1 MGNVELHININD
13 KWDYLDLDKSSA
25 FALNYKQSELTNPT
39 AVKIPYSVQINIP
52 KTKHNNIVF
61 SCIGIK
67 STTARFNPLSI
78 TNFRLFVN
86 GNLFQSGYMELEEV
100 DIENDGYFKIRLYG
114 GLGNFFFD
122 LSNIKLYELNADQYT
137 HDLNNKE
144 VTKLLTSD
152 NGLYGYALTYQGD
165 YENFDNDSID
175 NGIELEDAYWQG
187 GAKYLTNELNE
198 HSRTELS
205 YSGEYRSYYQKPVLK
220 LKPLIEAIQQRMREK
235 NDVVIELDK
244 DFFNDDNPYYGDLW
258 LLSNNYNIGNGYSG
272 YGLIQQFGDTGGDT
286 SGASADEVVGI
297 TENQGRKFG
306 PDGTI
311 DTDASEYIGFP
322 NIGTG
327 TLISKGIPVSEGDT
341 IKVTLDLNVFATNHD
356 PANSSHYLYKNN
368 NLNTTLR
375 IVDANGNALSE
386 PSTPTS
392 ALPSERVPARLFDDI
407 QRRNGNLERKRP
419 ADSDGF
425 GKGKNFGYDYSA
437 GGAVDDGTE
446 QNRKTKWEYYVEAP
460 IKAGIDIAYVQFVAT
475 GNTYWRQNSN
485 NTDRQYGV
493 AFRVLN
499 SSKIQVERNR
509 SGDDEENIIEEGVR
523 SDSKVSLIDMVNKET
538 TCFDLLIS
546 YCKLFGLILYQ
557 DIINNKIWI
566 GLRENYYKNENG
578 DYEIIDWTK
587 SVDRSKEFKI
597 QPLALNFR
605 RGVFRYNSLDTKYE
619 NQYNSTN
626 RIPYGGYE
634 ADNGYIL
641 GTEEY
646 NYLDGT
652 IFDNCIVARDYSKFY
667 RGRYTGFKDN
677 KELPH
682 LQTADGK
689 SVELNG
695 YIPLFRGTMSLND
708 NIRVTDDTDVMEQ
721 YGSICWNNNP
731 NTEKFTLI
739 SGEIAG
745 YYRTIETDEV
755 YSLNFS
761 RPSTVYS
768 ESDGLQEKDRNSGI
782 YDRYWRSYL
791 NDRLSEECKILV
803 CYVFIRPTD
812 IQDDLLSKFIYIDGA
827 IWVID
832 EIFNYNPISEAPTKV
847 SLIKVKD
854 INNYLDRT
862 NVSDMFTITY
872 NGDVV
877 FENGGTPKVV
887 ITESDTATLTIESSV
902 GWVASNGDSGK
913 AGETVD
919 ITVNVPTVITFN
931 YGQTVDIEVIKRT
944 LVNVTATGTNGT
956 TVTINGKPSPQ
967 QIAIGSTAQFN
978 AVGSTQFLYWE
989 INGVRNTSNPA
1000 TIRITE
1006 ATNATAYYLA
1016 SNQVRLYSDDP
1027 YTTITGVEKTGNYW
1041 TLTVGSSYTFNNSQD
1056 NFSGFLFS
1064 GDTTYTTTGSR
1075 TIKATDGY
1083 LNVYYNQA
1091 LFNLTVVNNS
1101 PLHVFYGDQIY
1112 TETTNFDFEVQPN
1125 TTETFNVN
1133 MDLGTI
1139 EFNRL
1144 PYHYPTFSQTSFTS
1158 PGVYNLT
1165 ITGNR
1170 VGWDG
1175 DVEENIDAGY
1185 QEIKRTCY
1193 SPIAF
1198 TLTSNVAISPT
1209 SGNGQTAVDIN
1220 LQGYGGEVVQ
1230 NVGDFQYTL
1239 KLNQDV
1245 GELNIGWTDEKLLVL
1260 EEEVEWNDTTFEA
1273 DFYNLGFP
1281 IALGAGLTELSS
1293 TNEYVTLQAEFEAN
1307 NGNTERQLTFTV
1319 TANNTAFLLIL
1330 TQKAGG
1336 AEIGW
1341 TSEYLPILQVTVGFD
1356 ETEYSETFYH
1366 NGLDYNLSDG
1376 LSASGDNGTSFTA
1389 TATFEENETA
1399 TARTLTFYVTVNGTA
1414 YQLII
1419 TQSGDPDKTEL
1430 PIGIIV
1436 MWSGSSASIP
1446 EGWALCDGSQGTPNL
1461 IDRFV
1466 IGGNSAGATGG
1477 IVRTTLEQGV
1487 RITLPNLPTDDIT
1500 TNVSGFHRHSFEKYE
1515 IGSQDLDR
1523 FSYTSNTD
1531 ATTTAYTSYDGEH
1544 THIFKLNSTGS
1555 QTTLQVMPP
1564 YYQLCFI
1571 MKIS

>member
-1 MGNVELHININD
+1 MGNVALHIKINN

-39 AVKIPYSVQINIP
+39 AVKVPYSVQISIP
-52 KTKHNNIVF
+52 KTKHNNVVF

-67 STTARFNPLSI
+67 STAARFNPLSI

-86 GNLFQSGYMELEEV
+86 GGLFQSGYMELEEV

-114 GLGNFFFD
+114 GLGNFFFE
-122 LSNIKLYELNADQYT
+122 LNNIKLYDLNPDQYT

-144 VTKLLTSD
+144 VANLLTSD
-152 NGLYGYALTYQGD
+152 NGLYGYALTYQGF
-165 YENFDNDSID
+165 YENFDNDRID

-198 HSRTELS
+198 HARTELD

-220 LKPLIEAIQQRMREK
+220 LKPLIEAIRQKMLEK
-235 NDVVIELDK
+235 NDVTIDLDE
-244 DFFNDDNPYYGDLW
+244 DFFNDNNPYYGDLW
-258 LLSNNYNIGNGYSG
+258 LLSNNYNIGDGYTG
-272 YGLIQQFGDTGGDT
+272 YGLIEQFGDTEGDT

-297 TENQGRKFG
+297 TENQGKKFV
-306 PDGTI
+306 DLGTI
-311 DTDASEYIGFP
+311 DTDIDEYTGI
-322 NIGTG
+322 NIGIG
-327 TLISKGIPVSEGDT
+327 TIISKAIPVSEGDS
-341 IKVTLDLNVFATNHD
+341 IKVKLVLNIFATNRD
-356 PANSSHYLYKNN
+356 PANSSHYLYKSTD
-368 NLNTTLR
+368 LTTQLR
-375 IVDANGNALSE
+375 IVDGNGNPLTSATPMPDL
-386 PSTPTS
+386 PSTS
-392 ALPSERVPARLFDDI
+392 VAARSFSDI
-407 QRRNGNLERKRP
+407 QRRTGNLERKRP

-446 QNRKTKWEYYVEAP
+446 QNRKTEWEYYVETP
-460 IKAGIDIAYVQFVAT
+460 IGAGVDIVYVQFVAS
-475 GNTYWRQNSN
+475 GDTYWKQNSN
-485 NTDRQYGV
+485 STDRQYGV

-499 SSKIQVERNR
+499 SSKIQVVKNA

-523 SDSKVSLIDMVNKET
+523 SDSTVSLINMVNQDT

-566 GLRENYYKNENG
+566 GLRENYYKNESGN
-578 DYEIIDWTK
+578 YEVIDWTQ
-587 SVDRSKEFKI
+587 SVDRNKEFKI

-619 NQYNSTN
+619 NRYNSTN
-626 RIPYGGYE
+626 KIPYGGFE

-667 RGRYTGFKDN
+667 RGRYNGFLDN

-682 LQTADGK
+682 LQTADGNP
-689 SVELNG
+689 VELNG
-695 YIPLFRGTMSLND
+695 YIPLFRGTMPLND
-708 NIRVTDDTDVMEQ
+708 KIRVTDDTDVMEQ
-721 YGSICWNNNP
+721 YGSVCWNNNS
-731 NTEKFTLI
+731 NAEKFTLV

-755 YSLNFS
+755 YSLNFG
-761 RPSTVYS
+761 RPSAVYS
-768 ESDGLQEKDRNSGI
+768 ESEALQEKDKNCGI
-782 YDRYWRSYL
+782 YARYWRSYL
-791 NDRLSEECKILV
+791 NDRLSAECKILV
-803 CYVFIRPTD
+803 CHVFIRPTD
-812 IQDDLLSKFIYIDGA
+812 IQGDLLSKFIYIDGA

-832 EIFNYNPISEAPTKV
+832 EIFNYNPISEGPTKV
-847 SLIKVKD
+847 KLIKVKD

-862 NVSDMFTITY
+862 NVSDMFTVSY
-872 NGDVV
+872 NGETV

-887 ITESDTATLTIESSV
+887 ITDSDTATLTIESSV
-902 GWVASNGDSGK
+902 DWFASNGDSGK
-913 AGETVD
+913 SGEAVD

-944 LVNVTATGTNGT
+944 LVNVTATGTNGA

-978 AVGSTQFLYWE
+978 AVGSTQFFYWE
-989 INGVRNTSNPA
+989 INRVRYTSNPA

-1006 ATNATAYYLA
+1006 ATTATANYLG

-1041 TLTVGSSYTFNNSQD
+1041 TLNVGTSYTFNNSQG

-1101 PLHVFYGDQIY
+1101 PLHIFYGDQIY
-1112 TETTNFDFEVQPN
+1112 IETTSFDFEVQPN
-1125 TTETFNVN
+1125 TTDTFNVN

-1185 QEIKRTCY
+1185 QEITRTCY
-1193 SPIAF
+1193 SPIPF

-1209 SGNGQTAVDIN
+1209 SGNGQTAVDIT

-1245 GELNIGWTDEKLLVL
+1245 GELNLGWT
-1260 EEEVEWNDTTFEA
+1260 EERLIIYEDTVSNEGTTYII
-1273 DFYNLGFP
+1273 DFYNSGFP
-1281 IALGAGLTELSS
+1281 IMLGNGLTQ
-1293 TNEYVTLQAEFEAN
+1293 TAQGDGYVTLLAEFEAN
-1307 NGNTERQLTFTV
+1307 TNTTERQLIFVV
-1319 TANNTAFLLIL
+1319 TANNTAYQLIL
-1330 TQKAGG
+1330 TQDGETAVQ
-1336 AEIGW
+1336 IGW
-1341 TSEYLPILQVTVGFD
+1341 VPGYLPVIQATVSFD
-1356 ETEYSETFYH
+1356 TTTYANNFIHNYYPYTLSE
-1366 NGLDYNLSDG
+1366 GL
-1376 LSASGDNGTSFTA
+1376 TSSNDFLGAFLA
-1389 TATFEENETA
+1389 TATFEENPTA
-1399 TARTLTFYVTVNGTA
+1399 QPRTLTFYVICNG
-1414 YQLII
+1414 QSFQMII
-1419 TQSGDPDKTEL
+1419 TQEGDPDKTDL

-1436 MWSGSSASIP
+1436 MWSGSSANIP
-1446 EGWALCDGSQGTPNL
+1446 EGWALCDGGSGTPNL

-1466 IGGNSAGATGG
+1466 LGGSSAGATGG
-1477 IVRTTLEQGV
+1477 VEKNTLEQGV
-1487 RITLPNLPTDDIT
+1487 TIDTYNLPNREYLT
-1500 TNVSGFHRHSFEKYE
+1500 TADGLHSHTYTEWQV
-1515 IGSQDLDR
+1515 GSNDLDR
-1523 FSYTSNTD
+1523 FTNQSNTD
-1531 ATTTAYTSYDGEH
+1531 SPTRLSRTTSENGIH
-1544 THIFKLNSTGS
+1544 QHGFQLNT
-1555 QTTLQVMPP
+1555 QQQEPLQVMPP